1 MDSDAYS
8 VIREVKRDEV
18 AFGTVPGVQG
28 SVLSVNLK
36 VGVCSGL

>member
-1 MDSDAYS
+1 MDNDAYR
-8 VIREVKRDEV
+8 VIWEVKRDEV
-18 AFGTVPGVQG
+18 AFGSVPGVYG